1 MKIFFVTLVMAL
13 SAVTTHATEAEGGT
27 GLSRPGEYYN
37 PDYKCSVKN
46 GLTLYLNVQPR
57 LELSATAYNSRSN
70 RVRTVYLDLYPVAQ
84 NSHLFQIEP
93 ALDDYDVSFLDT
105 SRGVSVLNANHE
117 LVTVCDQL
125 GHPVNENGPY
135 FP

>member
-1 MKIFFVTLVMAL
+1 MKIIFVTLVMAL
-13 SAVTTHATEAEGGT
+13 STVTAHATEAEGGT

-46 GLTLYLNVQPR
+46 GLTLYLNVQPTF
-57 LELSATAYNSRSN
+57 ELSATTYNSRSN
-70 RVRTVYLDLYPVAQ
+70 RVRTVYLALYPVTQ
-84 NSHLFQIEP
+84 DFGLFQIEP

-105 SRGVSVLNANHE
+105 NRGVRVLNANRE
-117 LVTVCDQL
+117 FVTECEQL